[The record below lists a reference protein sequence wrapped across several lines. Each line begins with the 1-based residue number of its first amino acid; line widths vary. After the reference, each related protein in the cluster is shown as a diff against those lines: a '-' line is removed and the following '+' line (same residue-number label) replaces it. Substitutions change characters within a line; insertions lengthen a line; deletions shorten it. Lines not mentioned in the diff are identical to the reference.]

1 MSRLSA
7 YFSAAGQMSPALL
20 AAKIARRAGI
30 HAGFVQR
37 AELLHDPKAK
47 QPDRLAELLDK
58 LLADAANTGAAPIS
72 LEGRRILEIGS
83 GPLGGLGPTAAVD
96 GAAGYMGVD
105 PGFREPV
112 FRHPAVEAGFL
123 RPALAAISR
132 MRKIEPDTAALSA
145 RYKTLADYF
154 TGGLEDLPIPDKP
167 YDLVLSISCLEH
179 IVAVDDALARL
190 KAVTSEEARQVHL
203 VNFSNH
209 TDKNR
214 PFAEIYES
222 EPEHYRRTYGNHIN
236 LMRAPEIE
244 DAFRRH
250 GFDARIIPLD
260 RRPDALPARIDPWW
274 EERYDRDVLA
284 VRTALLLVN

>member
-1 MSRLSA
+1 
-7 YFSAAGQMSPALL
+7 MSPALL

-30 HAGFVQR
+30 RAGFVQR
-37 AELLHDPKAK
+37 AELLNDPKAR
-47 QPDRLAELLDK
+47 QPDRLAQLFDK
-58 LLADAANTGAAPIS
+58 LSADAANSGAAPIS
-72 LEGRRILEIGS
+72 LQGRRILEIGS
-83 GPLGGLGPTAAVD
+83 GPLGGLGPTATVD

-105 PGFREPV
+105 PGFRETV
-112 FRHPAVEAGFL
+112 FRHPAVEVGFL

-132 MRKIEPDTAALSA
+132 IRAVEPDLAALTE
-145 RYKTLADYF
+145 RYKSTTDYF
-154 TGGLEDLPIPDKP
+154 SGGLEDLSLPSKP

-179 IVAVDDALARL
+179 INAMDDALARL
-190 KAVTSEEARQVHL
+190 KAVTSEEARQVHV

-209 TDKNR
+209 TDKDR
-214 PFAEIYES
+214 PFAEIYET
-222 EPEHYRRTYGNHIN
+222 EPERYRRTYGKHIN

-260 RRPDALPARIDPWW
+260 RRPDALPTRIDPWW

-284 VRTALLLVN
+284 IRTALLLVN